1 MTRRLL
7 PLWILLALGLLLI
20 LLHLALPHLVR
31 NFLNEKMADMGDYQ
45 GHVEDVDLVWWRGAY
60 RVEGLLIEKKD
71 KRVQAPLFK
80 APSIDIAISWNAIL
94 RHREIVGEVVFK
106 QPHLN
111 FVDGGDSGDSQS
123 GEGVDWRDQLDAL
136 VPITLNEIRVVD
148 GQLSFRNFSSDPQVH
163 VYASDIQASLYN
175 LTNTDDADGT
185 RTATFEGTGKLF
197 NQAPIEA
204 TARFDPFTDWE
215 DFEVNLRVTGV
226 PLKQLNDLS
235 RAYGKFDF
243 AGGTG
248 DLVVEV
254 EASNSQLDGY
264 IKPLLRNVD
273 IFDYEQDV
281 ANEDKGFFRGLW
293 EAVVGGGQEVL
304 KNQRKDQFAT
314 RVELSGTTKET
325 DVSPFQ
331 AFVAILR
338 NAFVEAFTARF
349 ERALDEEE

>member
-7 PLWILLALGLLLI
+7 PLWILLSIGLLLI

-31 NFLNEKMADMGDYQ
+31 NYLNEKMADMGDYT
-45 GHVEDVDLVWWRGAY
+45 GHVEDVDLAWWRGAY

-71 KRVQAPLFK
+71 KRVQAPLLK
-80 APSIDIAISWNAIL
+80 APAIDIAISWNGIL
-94 RHREIVGEVVFK
+94 RHREIVGEVVFE

-111 FVDGGDSGDSQS
+111 FVDGGDSGDSQN

-185 RTATFEGTGKLF
+185 RTAFFEGKGKLF

-204 TARFDPFTDWE
+204 TASFDPFTDWE

-226 PLKQLNDLS
+226 PLKQLKDRKS
-235 RAYGKFDF
+235 
-243 AGGTG
+243 
-248 DLVVEV
+248 VV
-254 EASNSQLDGY
+254 
-264 IKPLLRNVD
+264 
-273 IFDYEQDV
+273 
-281 ANEDKGFFRGLW
+281 
-293 EAVVGGGQEVL
+293 
-304 KNQRKDQFAT
+304 
-314 RVELSGTTKET
+314 
-325 DVSPFQ
+325 
-331 AFVAILR
+331 
-338 NAFVEAFTARF
+338 
-349 ERALDEEE
+349 